1 MKTSNENELSKGKEF
16 AKKKKR
22 AICAVTLGVLLLTGI
37 GFGLSSL
44 ANRETTNTK
53 EPVANTYSITED
65 GEEVRIS
72 EDGTKGTKTSKDGV
86 VEELSTEQVAEE
98 VAKAKEVAKTE
109 EVAKAEEATKT
120 EVTKTEEVTKEVGV
134 SKEAEATKSEE
145 VASTAKEST
154 PSTEKVTA
162 SEAIVS
168 VTSTAKESTPSTC
181 TVAKACTKKQ
191 TPTPVVTPVKETP
204 SHIHSWS
211 PVTSVVNHEAS
222 GHWED
227 VVVKAAWSEE
237 IPKYETKERAICNSC
252 DADIT
257 GTRISAHVKQHML
270 AGEDKGGHRTT
281 WKKVQVGTKTVN
293 HPAVYDKKWV
303 VDKQA
308 WSETVTNGHK
318 CSCGSTK

>member
-1 MKTSNENELSKGKEF
+1 MLKRKLMKTSNENELSKGKEF
-16 AKKKKR
+16 TKKKKR
-22 AICAVTLGVLLLTGI
+22 AICAVAIGVLLLTGI

-109 EVAKAEEATKT
+109 EVAKVEA
-120 EVTKTEEVTKEVGV
+120 TKTEEVTKEVGV

-162 SEAIVS
+162 PEAIVS

-204 SHIHSWS
+204 SHSHSWS
-211 PVTSVVNHEAS
+211 PVTSVVNHEAV
-222 GHWED
+222 GQWKD
-227 VVVKAAWSEE
+227 VVVKAAWTEE
-237 IPKYETKERAICNSC
+237 IPQYKKVGIDICNAC
-252 DADIT
+252 DMDIT
-257 GTRISAHVKQHML
+257 DIDIAVHVRNHMM
-270 AGEDKGGHRTT
+270 AGERGSHRSG
-281 WKKVQVGTKTVN
+281 WKKVQVGTKSIN
-293 HPAVYDKKWV
+293 HPAVSEKKWV
-303 VDKQA
+303 VEKKA
-308 WSETVTNGHK
+308 WNETVTTGH
-318 CSCGSTK
+318 SCNCGATK